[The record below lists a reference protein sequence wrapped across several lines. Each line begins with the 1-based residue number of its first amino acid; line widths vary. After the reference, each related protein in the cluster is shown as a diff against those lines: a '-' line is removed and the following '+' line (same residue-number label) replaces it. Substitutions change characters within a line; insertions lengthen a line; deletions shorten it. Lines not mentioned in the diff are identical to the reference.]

1 MTTEIQSSRGFS
13 MIEVMV
19 TIVVVAF
26 GLLGLASLVLR
37 GLQAGS
43 DSQNRTMAVK
53 QTYDM
58 ADRMRANLT
67 NVKTGNYDDL
77 LPSGSSSSCATLLS
91 AIRSGGSGTP
101 IVGAGTSTPSC
112 AGTGSGATYDN
123 NCWQLANTQQLPHGA
138 GAVCKEA
145 TENWYAIFV
154 SWDESRTGATNK
166 SFWITF
172 EP

>member
-1 MTTEIQSSRGFS
+1 MSTKIQLSRGFS

-58 ADRMRANLT
+58 ADRMRSNPSG
-67 NVKTGNYDDL
+67 VKSGDYNDL
-77 LPSGSSSSCATLLS
+77 LPSGSSSSCSTLLS

-101 IVGAGTSTPSC
+101 VVGAGSAPTCT
-112 AGTGSGATYDN
+112 GTGATYDN
-123 NCWQLANTQQLPHGA
+123 NCWQLANTQQLPSGA

-166 SFWITF
+166 TFWITF

>member
-1 MTTEIQSSRGFS
+1 MSKKIQSSRGFS

-37 GLQAGS
+37 GLQAGA

-58 ADRMRANLT
+58 ADRMRSNPT
-67 NVKTGNYDDL
+67 SVKNGNYDDIR
-77 LPSGSSSSCATLLS
+77 PTGSTSSCATLLS
-91 AIRSGGSGTP
+91 AIRGTGTP
-101 IVGAGTSTPSC
+101 LVDAGTSAPSC
-112 AGTGSGATYDN
+112 TGTGATYDG
-123 NCWQLANTQQLPHGA
+123 NCWLLANTQQLPRGA

-145 TENWYAIFV
+145 TEKWYAIFV
-154 SWDESRTGATNK
+154 SWDEGRTGATNK
-166 SFWITF
+166 TFWITF